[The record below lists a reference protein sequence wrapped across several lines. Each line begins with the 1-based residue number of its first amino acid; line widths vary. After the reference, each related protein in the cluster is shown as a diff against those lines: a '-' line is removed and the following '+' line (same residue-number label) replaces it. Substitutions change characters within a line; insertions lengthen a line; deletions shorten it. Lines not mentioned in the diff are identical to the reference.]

1 MAKTMVYLSEQ
12 GVTSY
17 EELTQKA
24 EDVSNRFTELREQY
38 QATGSKMTANLDLK
52 KHVIQYHKTRE
63 VYAGYRAS
71 GYSKKYLA
79 AHEEAIQQHKAAKE
93 AFNKLGLK
101 KLPTVKS
108 LQLEYESL
116 AAQKKQE
123 YAAYLQAKSE
133 RRELLTAKANV
144 DRILAMKLRK
154 QQPEVE
160 KKHSDLLSL

>member
-1 MAKTMVYLSEQ
+1 MLYLSEQ

-24 EDVSNRFTELREQY
+24 ADVSNRFTELRKQY
-38 QATGSKMTANLDLK
+38 QNTSGKMATNLELK
-52 KHVIQYHKTRE
+52 KHVIQYRKTRE
-63 VYAGYRAS
+63 VYVGYKAS

-79 AHEEAIQQHKAAKE
+79 AHEEAIQQHKEVKE

-108 LQLEYESL
+108 LQLEYDSL
-116 AAQKKQE
+116 AVQKKQE
-123 YAAYLQAKSE
+123 YTAYLQAKSE

-144 DRILAMKLRK
+144 DRILAMSQEPE
-154 QQPEVE
+154 QQES
-160 KKHSDLLSL
+160 KKEERQSTEWAR